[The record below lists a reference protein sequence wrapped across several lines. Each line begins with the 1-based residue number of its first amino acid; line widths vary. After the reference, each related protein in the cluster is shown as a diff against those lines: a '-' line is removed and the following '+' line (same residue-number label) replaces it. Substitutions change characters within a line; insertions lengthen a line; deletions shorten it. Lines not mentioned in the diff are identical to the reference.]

1 MKEMITK
8 YPFQKYSPYG
18 TLERVAIYFLPT
30 LFFSQ
35 IIFGTKKLG
44 RFLVISMLSFGAN
57 FVKNVIVKCPIKG

>member
-18 TLERVAIYFLPT
+18 TLERAAIHLLPT
-30 LFFSQ
+30 YSP
-35 IIFGTKKLG
+35 FGTKKLG